1 MFFAS
6 NIKLLRKR
14 RKITQDD
21 VALSLSMKR
30 STVSGYENEVA
41 QPGVDI
47 LIAFSNYY
55 KISIDTLIKV
65 ELSTLSESQLSQL
78 ENGYDTFISGGE
90 LRVLSTTID
99 SDNNENIE
107 LVNQKASAGYR
118 AGYSDPEYIKVLPT
132 FQLPFLSKEKKY
144 RTFQIE
150 GDSMYPI
157 PSGSWVTAE
166 FIQNWN
172 FIRDGY
178 AYIIMT
184 NDDGLVFKVLES
196 HIKEDGTFKLYSL
209 NSLYKP
215 FSINIKD
222 IREIWKFI
230 HYISSEMP
238 EPNQPRENIERT
250 VADLKKDVDNLKKSI
265 NNGVIKLQFD

>member
-1 MFFAS
+1 MYFS
-6 NIKLLRKR
+6 TNLKILRRR
-14 RKITQDD
+14 RKLTQDD
-21 VALSLSMKR
+21 VSLSLSMKR
-30 STVSGYENEVA
+30 STISGYENGIA
-41 QPGVDI
+41 QPVVEI
-47 LIAFSNYY
+47 LIAFSNFY

-65 ELSTLSESQLSQL
+65 DLSTLSESQLLQL
-78 ENGYDTFISGGE
+78 ENGFDTFISGGE
-90 LRVLSTTID
+90 LRVLATTID

-150 GDSMYPI
+150 GDSMLPI

-166 FIQNWN
+166 FVQNWN

-178 AYIIMT
+178 AYIILT
-184 NDDGLVFKVLES
+184 IEDGIVFKVIES
-196 HIKEDGTFKLYSL
+196 HISEDGTFKLFSL
-209 NSLYKP
+209 NNLYKP

-230 HYISSEMP
+230 HYISSELP